1 MKAVLLAAGKGTR
14 ISRYLDGNPK
24 CTVDLGNGTKLIEY
38 TIAML
43 KKKGI
48 TDIALATGYRH
59 QVIENVL
66 ADAGVKFFYNPF
78 YDVTNSI
85 ASLWFA
91 KEFLTDDDTL
101 IMNADVF
108 AEESAYDHLLATNK
122 NPVLAFDSSRRDEAD
137 YKFYCPNGVIEKYGK
152 ELTGADISG
161 EYVGFA
167 ILRKDYIP
175 RFVQQMA
182 KMIDM
187 QKHNLWWENVLY
199 ELASK
204 EAIYVDDISGMF
216 WAEVDYIEDYERIR
230 NYVITRKRI

>member
-1 MKAVLLAAGKGTR
+1 MKAILLAAGRGTR

-48 TDIALATGYRH
+48 TEIAVATGHRRR
-59 QVIENVL
+59 VIEDVL
-66 ADAGVKFFYNPF
+66 AGTGVTFFYNPF

-91 KEFLTDDDTL
+91 KEFLTDEDTL

-108 AEESAYDHLLATNK
+108 AEECVYDHLFAASK
-122 NPVLAFDSSRRDEAD
+122 NPVLAFDSSRKEEAD

-152 ELTGADISG
+152 ELTGSDISG

-167 ILRKDYIP
+167 VLKKDYLP
-175 RFVQQMA
+175 KFVQQMEN
-182 KMIDM
+182 MIDT

-199 ELASK
+199 ELAAS
-204 EAIYVDDISGMF
+204 EDIYVDDICGMF
-216 WAEVDYIEDYERIR
+216 WAEVDYVEDYERIKA
-230 NYVITRKRI
+230 YVAAQKQG